1 MKKIVITGGHL
12 TPALAL
18 IEELEKNKEVK
29 LVFFGRK
36 FSTEGSKNL
45 SAEYKLISA
54 LNVNF
59 RAITAGRL
67 QRKFTKYTIFAL
79 LKIPIGFIQS
89 FIYLALDRPNIIIS
103 FGGYLSLPV
112 VFSGW
117 LLGIK
122 SITHEQS
129 TAPGL
134 ANKLNSLF
142 TIKVFLT
149 WPESQKFF
157 SKEKS
162 QIIGNLTRNSI
173 FIKRA
178 KSPKIR
184 NYLSTNKKIIF
195 VTGGNQGSHFLN
207 KLIFESLGELSSYQ
221 IIHQVGTAN
230 YNSDQDKAK
239 KIKTPNYLVIEYLN
253 QDDIGAVLNRVDLV
267 ISRSGAN
274 TIWDLAI
281 LAKVSILIPL
291 PISASD
297 EQAKNAL
304 SLEKAGSAI
313 VLKQSEV
320 NKNLLLITVDKV
332 FTNLFSFKTHAIN
345 LQKTLP
351 LDSAK
356 KLTDYILSYT

>member
-1 MKKIVITGGHL
+1 MTGGHL

-18 IEELEKNKEVK
+18 IEELKKNKDVK
-29 LVFFGRK
+29 LIFYGRK

-54 LNVNF
+54 LNVKF
-59 RAITAGRL
+59 RAIIAGRL

-89 FIYLALDRPNIIIS
+89 FIYLALDRPEVIIS
-103 FGGYLSLPV
+103 FGGYLSLPA
-112 VFSGW
+112 VFCGW
-117 LLGIK
+117 LLQIK

-129 TAPGL
+129 IVPGL

-142 TIKVFLT
+142 TAKVFLT
-149 WPESQKFF
+149 WPESQKYF

-178 KSPKIR
+178 KNPKIQK
-184 NYLSTNKKIIF
+184 YLSTNKKIIF
-195 VTGGNQGSHFLN
+195 ITGGNQGSHFLN
-207 KLIFESLGELSSYQ
+207 KLIFESLGQLSNYQ

-230 YNSDQDKAK
+230 YNSDQDKAI
-239 KIKTPNYLVIEYLN
+239 KIKKPYYLAFEYLN

-274 TIWDLAI
+274 TIWDLAV

-291 PISASD
+291 PISASG

-320 NKNLLLITVDKV
+320 DKNSMLFAIDKV
-332 FTNLFSFKTHAIN
+332 FTNLYSFKNHALN

-351 LDSAK
+351 IDSAK
-356 KLTDYILSYT
+356 KLADYILSYT